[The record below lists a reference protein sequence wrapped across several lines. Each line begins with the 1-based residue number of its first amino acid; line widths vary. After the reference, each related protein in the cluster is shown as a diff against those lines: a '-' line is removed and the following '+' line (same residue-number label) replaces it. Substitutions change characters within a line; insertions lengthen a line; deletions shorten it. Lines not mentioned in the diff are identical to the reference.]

1 MYFRKHPTGQ
11 MIVATAILAAI
22 LIPSMI
28 WVQAGTAKEQAAK
41 AEENSVVVITE
52 VITEE
57 IAEEPEQE
65 PIQEPTPYWAD
76 IPLDVQLQEY
86 IVNTS
91 EKNGIDPAI
100 IMALIDRESD
110 YNPYCVGDYGNS
122 FGLCQI
128 QPKWHSKRMEKL
140 GCTDLLNPYH
150 NVTVCIDYLCELLNK
165 YGDMAKAL
173 TAYNRGHY
181 SGTVTAY
188 AKAVLEKAGE
198 LNAFTR

>member
-11 MIVATAILAAI
+11 MIVATAIFAAI

-28 WVQAGTAKEQAAK
+28 WVQAGTAKEQEAK

-52 VITEE
+52 E
-57 IAEEPEQE
+57 IAEEPIQE
-65 PIQEPTPYWAD
+65 PIQEPTPYWTD

-86 IVNTS
+86 IVKTS
-91 EKNGIDPAI
+91 EQNGIDPAI
-100 IMALIDRESD
+100 IMALIDRESEYKPD
-110 YNPYCVGDYGNS
+110 IIGDYGES
-122 FGLCQI
+122 YGLCQI
-128 QPKWHSKRMEKL
+128 QPKWHYKRMVKL

-181 SGTVTAY
+181 NGTVTEY

-198 LNAFTR
+198 LNGYSR